1 MFGYSQVPFDM
12 FDSQKGSNSNYLDHS
27 LIHHSRVE
35 PSKEGNANQSELES
49 KPYEADSLIDQ
60 KMERPV
66 VEQRHS
72 VEMPNLVTARSEI
85 RFVQVNRY
93 SLVEQVIEVE
103 RLEQLVEKGQSQL
116 TSD

>member
-1 MFGYSQVPFDM
+1 M
-12 FDSQKGSNSNYLDHS
+12 
-27 LIHHSRVE
+27 E
-35 PSKEGNANQSELES
+35 PSKEENANQSELES
-49 KPYEADSLIDQ
+49 KPYEADLLIDQ

-72 VEMPNLVTARSEI
+72 VETPNLVTACSEI

-93 SLVEQVIEVE
+93 SLVEQAIEVE
-103 RLEQLVEKGQSQL
+103 RLEQLVEKGQSRL